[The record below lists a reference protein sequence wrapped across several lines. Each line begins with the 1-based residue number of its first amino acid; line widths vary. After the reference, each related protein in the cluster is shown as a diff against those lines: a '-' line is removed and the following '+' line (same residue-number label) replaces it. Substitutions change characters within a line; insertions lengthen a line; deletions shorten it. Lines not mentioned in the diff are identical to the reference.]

1 MPAQLPCKLLI
12 FEDDPAIRSML
23 IAFFTAQGS
32 MVAAAENGKDAL
44 ARIQAEQPDILLLD
58 VIMPFQDGLSILRQF
73 REYDPTTP
81 VIMLTEKGEV
91 DDKVTGLEYGADDYM
106 TKPFSPKELLAR
118 VKALWRRS
126 SMDANRSSLPQ
137 TLGRVTINPASREAS
152 LPDHPPIPLT
162 KTEFDLL
169 FHLGGKPGIVVT
181 HGELLKEVLG
191 YEPDTETKSLVMH
204 IANLRRKLDRSCPG
218 ELTIKAVTGI
228 GYKLILGENE

>member
-1 MPAQLPCKLLI
+1 MPAQLPCKLLL

-23 IAFFTAQGS
+23 AAFFTAHGS
-32 MVAAAENGKDAL
+32 TVAAAENGKDAL
-44 ARIQAEQPDILLLD
+44 ARIKAEQPDILLLD
-58 VIMPFQDGLSILRQF
+58 VIMPFQDGLTILKQF
-73 REYDPTTP
+73 REDDPDTP
-81 VIMLTEKGEV
+81 VIMLTEKSEV

-118 VKALWRRS
+118 TRALWRRRS
-126 SMDANRSSLPQ
+126 LDANRNGLPLTVGQ
-137 TLGRVTINPASREAS
+137 LTIDPGSRVAALSGQ
-152 LPDHPPIPLT
+152 PPIPLT

-169 FHLGGKPGIVVT
+169 FYFSGKPGAVVT

-204 IANLRRKLDRSCPG
+204 IANLRRKLERSCPG
-218 ELTIKAVTGI
+218 ALIIKAVTGI